1 MLMTWKLNVRTD
13 SRKTYHRK
21 RFWAG
26 ILLAQAVLFY
36 LLSLSDRAVSL
47 FERFFAWQKNHHQ
60 LIFAGTEFSAGDVFY
75 IVLVIVFGLIFYYLS
90 RKSLRHRA
98 VLSLFILLNL
108 LYFTYHL
115 WWGML
120 YFQKPISDQLPEVEI
135 TEEKLKDLA
144 IRYLELTRESRT
156 EVKEDR
162 NGVFKVYDAVKLQHA
177 IVEIQNEGPLFNN
190 LNSERSVLSFK
201 PSLYSSIISFTG
213 IQGYYNPF
221 TAEAQ
226 YNPELPSTYLPFTL
240 AHEHAHQNGFARE
253 QEANFIAFLTGKNS
267 GDADLRYSTYY
278 YVLKSLLNAL
288 AESDPEFVKEVLRNY
303 SPGMKRDR
311 MAELMFRK
319 KHEGWLEV
327 FFGITNDLFL
337 KSNRQDGA
345 VTYSYF
351 VNLLVRYEETNA
363 LKR

>member
-1 MLMTWKLNVRTD
+1 MIWKQNVRTD
-13 SRKTYHRK
+13 SRKTYHKK

-36 LLSLSDRAVSL
+36 LLSKSDRMVSL
-47 FERFFAWQKNHHQ
+47 FERFFAWQKDVHQ
-60 LIFAGTEFSAGDVFY
+60 RIFAGAGFSVGDALY
-75 IVLVIVFGLIFYYLS
+75 ITLVIAFGLILYGLG
-90 RKSLRHRA
+90 RRRLRNRS
-98 VLSLFILLNL
+98 VLSLLILLNL
-108 LYFTYHL
+108 LYFTYHI

-135 TEEKLKDLA
+135 TDEKLKKLA
-144 IRYLELTRESRT
+144 LRYLELSRESKL

-162 NGVFKVYDAVKLQHA
+162 NGVFKIYDPVKIQHT
-177 IVEIQNEGPLFNN
+177 IVKFQNEGVLYNMVNN
-190 LNSERSVLSFK
+190 GDSVLSFK
-201 PSLYSSIISFTG
+201 PSLFSRIISYTG

-240 AHEHAHQNGFARE
+240 AHEHAHQTGFARE
-253 QEANFIAFLTGKNS
+253 QEANFIAFLTGKHS
-267 GDADLRYSTYY
+267 GDPNLRYSTYY

-288 AESDPEFVKEVLRNY
+288 VESDPEFVKEVLRNY

-319 KHEGWLEV
+319 KHEGWLEE
-327 FFGITNDLFL
+327 FFGMTNDLFL